1 MKKIISIISI
11 LLISVMLSSCGRTT
25 IKMAYNNI
33 DTVMH
38 FMINRYLKLEAG
50 QSEVLKSVIAKHL
63 YWIRKEGFKN
73 YIKIL
78 SDLKPKMSGKITIAD
93 VLWAE
98 KSFEK
103 HQVILFKKIYPDIME
118 MIYSLDKKQ
127 IANIKIKIEER
138 RKKQEEES
146 LKPKQEQLEK
156 SFEGLMK
163 MMNYVYGDFS
173 DEQKDKI
180 KKLAMQLPE
189 ISAESSKYN
198 KERIDNFLYV
208 LENRKSNKE
217 IEDLVNKYFFSSIND
232 MPEYYRKKGELLKTS
247 TEKFMITLHNDITTQ
262 EQKNNASE
270 KIGEVIEAFK
280 ELQAQP

>member
-1 MKKIISIISI
+1 MKKTISIISI
-11 LLISVMLSSCGRTT
+11 LLISVLLFSCGKTT
-25 IKMAYNNI
+25 IKIAYNNI

-50 QSEVLKSVIAKHL
+50 QSEVLKKGLSKHL

-73 YIKIL
+73 YIAIL
-78 SDLKPKMSGKITIAD
+78 TDLKPKLSGKITMAD

-103 HQVILFKKIYPDIME
+103 HQIILFKKVLPDILE

-127 IANIKIKIEER
+127 IANIKLEVEKR

-163 MMNYVYGDFS
+163 MLNFVYGEFS
-173 DEQKDKI
+173 DEQKEKI

-247 TEKFMITLHNDITTQ
+247 TEKFMITLHNDITTR
-262 EQKNNASE
+262 EQKNNATE
-270 KIGEVIEAFK
+270 KIADVIEAFK

>member
-1 MKKIISIISI
+1 MKKTISIISI
-11 LLISVMLSSCGRTT
+11 LLISVLLSSCGKTT
-25 IKMAYNNI
+25 IKIAYNNI

-50 QSEVLKSVIAKHL
+50 QSEVLKKGLSKHL

-73 YIKIL
+73 YITIL
-78 SDLKPKMSGKITIAD
+78 TELKPKLSGKLTMTD

-103 HQVILFKKIYPDIME
+103 HQIILFKKVFPDILD

-127 IANIKIKIEER
+127 IANIKLEIEKR
-138 RKKQEEES
+138 RKKQEEELS
-146 LKPKQEQLEK
+146 KPKQEQLEK

-163 MMNYVYGDFS
+163 MLNFVYGEFS
-173 DEQKDKI
+173 DEQKEKI

-217 IEDLVNKYFFSSIND
+217 IEDLINKYFFSSLKD
-232 MPEYYRKKGELLKTS
+232 TPEYYRKQGELLKSS
-247 TEKFMITLHNDITTQ
+247 TEKFMITLHNDVTTQ

-270 KIGEVIEAFK
+270 KIGEVIEAFR

>member
-1 MKKIISIISI
+1 MKKTVSIILI
-11 LLISVMLSSCGRTT
+11 LLISVLLFSCGKTT
-25 IKMAYNNI
+25 IKIAYNNI

-50 QSEVLKSVIAKHL
+50 QSEVLKTVISKHL

-73 YIKIL
+73 YITIL
-78 SDLKPKMSGKITIAD
+78 TEFKPKISGKITMAD

-103 HQVILFKKIYPDIME
+103 HQVILFKKIYPDILD

-127 IANIKIKIEER
+127 IANIKLEIEKR

-146 LKPKQEQLEK
+146 SKPREKQLEK

-163 MMNYVYGDFS
+163 MMKFIYGDFS
-173 DEQKDKI
+173 DEQKEKI

-189 ISAESSKYN
+189 ISEESSKYN

-208 LENRKSNKE
+208 LENRKNNKE
-217 IEDLVNKYFFSSIND
+217 IEVLVNSYLFSSIKD
-232 MPEYYRKKGELLKTS
+232 MPEYYRKKGELLKSS
-247 TEKFMITLHNDITTQ
+247 TEKFIITLHNDVTTQ
-262 EQKNNASE
+262 EQKNQASE
-270 KIGEVIEAFK
+270 KIGEVIEAFI